1 MSLAKNIIIL
11 RISCI
16 SIDFLLRL
24 GPIIVDWL
32 NASVAVDRACTAAMG
47 DKFVRKRSR
56 QAVRWVIIGILLI
69 SALSILHDP
78 IHRRLIY
85 DEEEERRWCLVQYS
99 SSLDIYNSA
108 INIIHVFLPFV
119 INLLTSVIIVV
130 VAATRKHST
139 TVQQQQTYRQHLK
152 EQFRLNKHLIISSII
167 PIILS
172 TPRLIFSF
180 IPGWHIVIGP
190 LRKFTA
196 IIGPNGSGK
205 SNLMDAISFVLG
217 EPTKSLRVRKLSE
230 LIHGAPINKPVS
242 NRASVSL
249 IFISIKTDDE
259 GENNEDEKRFQRLI
273 IGNTSEYRVNGHQLS
288 AAEYTEELENLGI
301 IPKAKNFLIF
311 QGQVESI
318 AMKTPKE
325 FTAMFEEL
333 SRSGELREEYEQAKQ
348 EKNKA
353 EQDTHANFQ
362 KKKGV
367 EKQKKEVRL
376 EKEVAQK
383 YAALKTQYDDLQLQ
397 LKLFQLFH
405 NKQELIEKREIVEKK
420 KDEVSKLEKR
430 KETSDEEIKSKK
442 KELAIY
448 NKELAT
454 DEQKIKE
461 LETQI
466 NKNRPTYIKAKENSV
481 HHQKKLDL
489 AKKTLLAAEKT
500 HGAHDEEIE
509 KYESDLREVERLQK
523 EYEDKLQD
531 ESQNA
536 GRNLALEEDQIKEY
550 RHLKEE
556 AAKKMTQ
563 FSEEYD
569 SIDRQQQ
576 VDKTNLE
583 QEQRSQRDHMA
594 RIQQTELRI
603 DELNGKIDKL
613 AGYIVDLEQELK
625 DKQSDAQLLEREV
638 TDGRRRCTELEEE
651 LNQVNNEIG
660 EARSDRNE
668 TTRAQRRAELIE
680 NLKQFPGVY
689 GRLIDLCEPTHKRFQ
704 MAITKV
710 LGRNMDSIVVERET
724 TVQSCLRYMKEHR
737 YEPETFLPLDYIK
750 VTPVNEQ
757 LRELQ
762 DPKNVKL
769 ILDVIKYDKQ
779 YYKALLYACGNALVC
794 DNDDD
799 ARKLAYE
806 SGHQKFKV
814 VSLNGT
820 LFSKS
825 GVISGGS
832 SELKAR
838 SKRWDEKHLD
848 GLRMLVSLNGTL
860 FSKSGV
866 ISGGSSEL
874 KARSK
879 RWDEK
884 HLDGLRMRKDKLFD
898 EYKEQQKKKRRE
910 AELINAR
917 AQLQQL
923 ESRLRYSKT
932 DKDTAEKKQRILL
945 EKDLIDFQAK
955 LKDFDPKINA
965 LQASI
970 DEREKRISKLRI
982 QKNKIEDAV
991 FADFCKQIH
1000 VANIRVY
1007 EDRELQAAEKRAQE
1021 RLEFENQIT
1030 KIQTM
1035 LEFERSRNTAGHVEQ
1050 IQNEVAALEDALQK
1064 CQKNEKKYRKII
1076 EELQHEI
1083 SEIKDRLLD
1092 HKKKIEF
1099 QEREISDCTKRAAQL
1114 NKDYNEQRKR
1124 LQLIES
1130 DIDKLRMDRHNYYR
1144 TAKLNEISLPFR
1156 GNAGSMAA
1164 ISLAETSSSDDTS
1177 VVNSQSNSTQTLLMT
1192 QSTVTTDSSTMS
1204 NGDGTLTS
1212 QHETKQ
1218 IYDIEDRFDLNFK
1231 RLRDDLKKI
1240 NYEQIDKEEK
1250 LLIKQMS
1257 DIEIQLQKHLPQT
1270 SAIDARTREVKSTF
1284 ELTNAEFERARNT
1297 AKHAR
1302 QNFEKVKKERYD
1314 RFNSLYEHVSTCI
1327 DDIYKKLTNSQAAVA
1342 CLTAEDAEEPY
1353 RAGITYNCVAPGK
1366 RFQAMENLSGGEKTV
1381 AAICLLFALRTY
1393 KPAPFFLLDEVDAA
1407 LDNTNIGK
1415 VADFIR
1421 EQSASEFQC
1430 IVISLKEQFYSR
1442 ADALVGIYPE
1452 PGDCITSHCLTLD
1465 LNQFDE
1471 R

>member
-1 MSLAKNIIIL
+1 MSYFLKYVE
-11 RISCI
+11 
-16 SIDFLLRL
+16 IDNFKSYK
-24 GPIIVDWL
+24 G
-32 NASVAVDRACTAAMG
+32 
-47 DKFVRKRSR
+47 
-56 QAVRWVIIGILLI
+56 
-69 SALSILHDP
+69 
-78 IHRRLIY
+78 
-85 DEEEERRWCLVQYS
+85 
-99 SSLDIYNSA
+99 
-108 INIIHVFLPFV
+108 
-119 INLLTSVIIVV
+119 
-130 VAATRKHST
+130 
-139 TVQQQQTYRQHLK
+139 
-152 EQFRLNKHLIISSII
+152 
-167 PIILS
+167 
-172 TPRLIFSF
+172 
-180 IPGWHIVIGP
+180 HIVIGP

-249 IFISIKTDDE
+249 IFVSIKTDRHGGRTE
-259 GENNEDEKRFQRLI
+259 HEKRFQRLI
-273 IGNTSEYRVNGHQLS
+273 VGNASEYRVDSRQLS
-288 AAEYTEELENLGI
+288 ATEYTEELENMGI

-333 SRSGELREEYEQAKQ
+333 SRSGELRDEYEQAKQ

-383 YAALKTQYDDLQLQ
+383 YAALKTQYDELQLQ
-397 LKLFQLFH
+397 LKLFQLYH
-405 NKQELIEKREIVEKK
+405 NKQELVEKREISDKK
-420 KDEVSKLEKR
+420 KDEVAKLEKR
-430 KETSDEEIKSKK
+430 KEVSDEDIKAKK
-442 KELAIY
+442 KELASY
-448 NKELAT
+448 NKELT
-454 DEQKIKE
+454 NDEQKVKE
-461 LETQI
+461 LEAQI
-466 NKNRPTYIKAKENSV
+466 NKHRPTYIKAKENST

-489 AKKTLLAAEKT
+489 AKKTLLSAEKT
-500 HGAHDEEIE
+500 HAAHDEEID
-509 KYESDLREVERLQK
+509 KYETDLHEVERLKQ
-523 EYEDKLQD
+523 EYEEKLQD
-531 ESQNA
+531 ESQHS
-536 GRNLALEEDQIKEY
+536 GRNLALEENQMKEY
-550 RHLKEE
+550 RRLKEE

-563 FSEEYD
+563 FTEEYD

-576 VDKTNLE
+576 VDKTNLD
-583 QEQRSQRDHMA
+583 QEQRSQKDHMA
-594 RIQQTELRI
+594 RIKQTELRI
-603 DELNGKIDKL
+603 EELNGKIDKL
-613 AGYIVDLEQELK
+613 GGYIADLEREFNE
-625 DKQSDAQLLEREV
+625 KQSNVQLLEKEV
-638 TDGRRRCTELEEE
+638 TEGRKRCAELEEE
-651 LNQVNNEIG
+651 LDQVNKEIG

-668 TTRAQRRAELIE
+668 TSRAQRRAELIE

-762 DPKNVKL
+762 EPKNVKL
-769 ILDVIKYDKQ
+769 VLDVIKYDKQ

-799 ARKLAYE
+799 ARRLAYE
-806 SGHQKFKV
+806 SGSQKNKV

-838 SKRWDEKHLD
+838 AKRWDEKHLD
-848 GLRMLVSLNGTL
+848 ALR
-860 FSKSGV
+860 
-866 ISGGSSEL
+866 
-874 KARSK
+874 A
-879 RWDEK
+879 
-884 HLDGLRMRKDKLFD
+884 RKDKLFD

-923 ESRLRYSKT
+923 ESRLRYSRT
-932 DKDTAEKKQRILL
+932 DKETAEKKQRILID
-945 EKDLIDFQAK
+945 KDLVDFNDK
-955 LKDFDPKINA
+955 LDAYEPKINV
-965 LQASI
+965 LQATI
-970 DEREKRISKLRI
+970 DEREKRISKLRV
-982 QKNKIEDAV
+982 QKNKIEDAI
-991 FADFCKQIH
+991 FAEFCKQIH
-1000 VANIRVY
+1000 VSNIRVY

-1035 LEFERSRNTAGHVEQ
+1035 LEFERSRDTAGHVEK
-1050 IQNEVAALEDALQK
+1050 IKHEVSTLEDALQK
-1064 CQKNEKKYRKII
+1064 CQKNEKKYRKVI
-1076 EELQHEI
+1076 EDLQHEI
-1083 SEIKDRLLD
+1083 GEIKDRLLD
-1092 HKKKIEF
+1092 QKKKIEF

-1130 DIDKLRMDRHNYYR
+1130 DIEKLRMDRHNYFR
-1144 TAKLNEISLPFR
+1144 TAKITEIVLPFR

-1164 ISLAETSSSDDTS
+1164 ISLAETSSSDDT
-1177 VVNSQSNSTQTLLMT
+1177 NTHT
-1192 QSTVTTDSSTMS
+1192 QSTTDSSTIS
-1204 NGDGTLTS
+1204 NGDGNSTS
-1212 QHETKQ
+1212 QYETKQ
-1218 IYDIEDRFDLNFK
+1218 IYDMEDKFELNYK

-1240 NYEQIDKEEK
+1240 NYEQVDKEEK

-1257 DIEIQLQKHLPQT
+1257 DIEMQLQKHLPQT
-1270 SAIDARTREVKSTF
+1270 SAIDARSREVKTTF
-1284 ELTNAEFERARNT
+1284 ELTNAEFERARNA
-1297 AKHAR
+1297 AKRAR
-1302 QNFEKVKKERYD
+1302 QAFEKIKKERYD

-1327 DDIYKKLTNSQAAVA
+1327 DDIYKSLTNSQAAVA

-1353 RAGITYNCVAPGK
+1353 RGGITYNCVAPGK

-1381 AAICLLFALRTY
+1381 AAICLLFALRSF

-1471 R
+1471 RENIANTRS

>member
-1 MSLAKNIIIL
+1 MNYFLKYVE
-11 RISCI
+11 
-16 SIDFLLRL
+16 IDNFKSYK
-24 GPIIVDWL
+24 G
-32 NASVAVDRACTAAMG
+32 
-47 DKFVRKRSR
+47 
-56 QAVRWVIIGILLI
+56 
-69 SALSILHDP
+69 
-78 IHRRLIY
+78 
-85 DEEEERRWCLVQYS
+85 
-99 SSLDIYNSA
+99 
-108 INIIHVFLPFV
+108 
-119 INLLTSVIIVV
+119 
-130 VAATRKHST
+130 
-139 TVQQQQTYRQHLK
+139 
-152 EQFRLNKHLIISSII
+152 
-167 PIILS
+167 
-172 TPRLIFSF
+172 
-180 IPGWHIVIGP
+180 HIVIGP

-242 NRASVSL
+242 NRASVGL
-249 IFISIKTDDE
+249 VFVSITS
-259 GENNEDEKRFQRLI
+259 NESGDRSEHEKRFQRFI
-273 IGNTSEYRVNGHQLS
+273 IGNASEYRVDGRQLS
-288 AAEYTEELENLGI
+288 AAEYNEELENMGI

-353 EQDTHANFQ
+353 EHDTHANFQ

-383 YAALKTQYDDLQLQ
+383 YAALKSQYDELQLQ
-397 LKLFQLFH
+397 LKLFQLYH
-405 NKQELIEKREIVEKK
+405 NKQELIEKRDIAEKK
-420 KDEVSKLEKR
+420 RDEVMKLEKR
-430 KETSDEEIKSKK
+430 KEISDDEIKNKK
-442 KELAIY
+442 KELAIC

-461 LETQI
+461 LEAQI
-466 NKNRPTYIKAKENSV
+466 NKNRPTYIKAKENSA

-500 HGAHDEEIE
+500 HAAHGEEVE
-509 KYESDLREVERLQK
+509 KYEADLREVERYQK

-531 ESQNA
+531 ESQSI
-536 GRNLALEEDQIKEY
+536 GRNLALEENQMKEY
-550 RHLKEE
+550 RRLKEE
-556 AAKKMTQ
+556 ASQLMTQ

-569 SIDRQQQ
+569 SVDRQQQ
-576 VDKTNLE
+576 VDRTNLE

-594 RIQQTELRI
+594 RIKQTESRI

-613 AGYIVDLEQELK
+613 AGYMADLERELG
-625 DKQSDAQLLEREV
+625 DKQASAQLLEREV

-651 LNQVNNEIG
+651 LDQVNKEMG

-668 TTRAQRRAELIE
+668 TSRAQRRAELIE

-710 LGRNMDSIVVERET
+710 LGRNMDSIIVERET

-750 VTPVNEQ
+750 VSPINEQ

-769 ILDVIKYDKQ
+769 VLDVIKYDRQ

-799 ARKLAYE
+799 ARRLAYE
-806 SGHQKFKV
+806 SGGQKYKV

-838 SKRWDEKHLD
+838 
-848 GLRMLVSLNGTL
+848 
-860 FSKSGV
+860 
-866 ISGGSSEL
+866 
-874 KARSK
+874 AK

-923 ESRLRYSKT
+923 ESRLRYSRT
-932 DKDTAEKKQRILL
+932 DKETAEKKLRILI
-945 EKDLIDFQAK
+945 EKDLLDFQGK
-955 LKDFDPKINA
+955 LAQYDPRINA

-970 DEREKRISKLRI
+970 GEREKVISKLRME
-982 QKNKIEDAV
+982 KNKIEDVV
-991 FADFCKQIH
+991 FVEFCKQIH

-1021 RLEFENQIT
+1021 RLEFENQKT

-1035 LEFERSRNTAGHVEQ
+1035 LEFERSRDTDGHVEQ
-1050 IQNEVAALEDALQK
+1050 ITQEVTSLEDALQR

-1076 EELQHEI
+1076 EDLQHEI
-1083 SEIKDRLLD
+1083 ADIKDRLID

-1099 QEREISDCTKRAAQL
+1099 QDRDIADCTKRAAQL

-1124 LQLIES
+1124 LQLIDS
-1130 DIDKLRMDRHNYYR
+1130 DIEKLRSDRHNYYR

-1177 VVNSQSNSTQTLLMT
+1177 VVSSQTQNNSSTTMLMT
-1192 QSTVTTDSSTMS
+1192 QSSAATDFSTLS
-1204 NGDGTLTS
+1204 NGDGMMAS
-1212 QHETKQ
+1212 QQDTKH
-1218 IYDIEDRFDLNFK
+1218 IYDLEDRFDLNFK
-1231 RLRDDLKKI
+1231 RLRDELKKI
-1240 NYEQIDKEEK
+1240 NYEQVDKEEK

-1270 SAIDARTREVKSTF
+1270 STIDARTRDVRTTF
-1284 ELTNAEFERARNT
+1284 ELTNAEFELARNAAKRARQT
-1297 AKHAR
+1297 
-1302 QNFEKVKKERYD
+1302 FEKVKKERYD
-1314 RFNSLYEHVSTCI
+1314 RFNALYEHVSSCI
-1327 DDIYKKLTNSQAAVA
+1327 DEIYKSLTNSQAAVA

-1353 RAGITYNCVAPGK
+1353 RGGITYNCVAPGK

-1381 AAICLLFALRTY
+1381 AAICLLFALRSF

-1452 PGDCITSHCLTLD
+1452 PGDCITSHCLALD

-1471 R
+1471 RENIANTRD

>member
-1 MSLAKNIIIL
+1 MSYFLKYVE
-11 RISCI
+11 
-16 SIDFLLRL
+16 IDNFKSYK
-24 GPIIVDWL
+24 G
-32 NASVAVDRACTAAMG
+32 
-47 DKFVRKRSR
+47 
-56 QAVRWVIIGILLI
+56 
-69 SALSILHDP
+69 
-78 IHRRLIY
+78 
-85 DEEEERRWCLVQYS
+85 
-99 SSLDIYNSA
+99 
-108 INIIHVFLPFV
+108 
-119 INLLTSVIIVV
+119 
-130 VAATRKHST
+130 
-139 TVQQQQTYRQHLK
+139 
-152 EQFRLNKHLIISSII
+152 
-167 PIILS
+167 
-172 TPRLIFSF
+172 
-180 IPGWHIVIGP
+180 HIAIGP
-190 LRKFTA
+190 LQKFTA

-249 IFISIKTDDE
+249 AFICIKTD
-259 GENNEDEKRFQRLI
+259 ENGNRSEEEKRFQRLI
-273 IGNTSEYRVNGHQLS
+273 IGNTSEYRVDGHQLS
-288 AAEYTEELENLGI
+288 ATEYTEELENLGI
-301 IPKAKNFLIF
+301 YPKAKNFLIF

-325 FTAMFEEL
+325 FTAMFEEI
-333 SRSGELREEYEQAKQ
+333 SRSGELREEYEQAKL

-383 YAALKTQYDDLQLQ
+383 YAALKTQYDELQLQ
-397 LKLFQLFH
+397 LKLFQLYH
-405 NKQELIEKREIVEKK
+405 NKQELTEKHDIVETKR
-420 KDEVSKLEKR
+420 DEVIKLEKR
-430 KETSDEEIKSKK
+430 KEISDEEIKAKK

-448 NKELAT
+448 NKELAA

-461 LETQI
+461 LEAQI
-466 NKNRPTYIKAKENSV
+466 NKHRPTYIKAKENSA

-500 HGAHDEEIE
+500 HAAHDEEIE
-509 KYESDLREVERLQK
+509 KYESDLREVERLRK

-536 GRNLALEEDQIKEY
+536 GRNLALEENQMKEY
-550 RHLKEE
+550 RRLKEE
-556 AAKKMTQ
+556 AAKEMIQ

-569 SIDRQQQ
+569 SIDREQQ
-576 VDKTNLE
+576 VEKTNLE
-583 QEQRSQRDHMA
+583 QEQRSRKDHLA
-594 RIQQTELRI
+594 RIKQTELRI
-603 DELNGKIDKL
+603 EELTSKIDKL
-613 AGYIVDLEQELK
+613 AGYIADLEQELK
-625 DKQSDAQLLEREV
+625 DKQANALLLEREV
-638 TDGRRRCTELEEE
+638 TEGRRRCTELEGE
-651 LNQVNNEIG
+651 LDQVNKEIG
-660 EARSDRNE
+660 EAKSDRNE
-668 TTRAQRRAELIE
+668 TSRAQRRAELIE

-710 LGRNMDSIVVERET
+710 LGRNMDAIIVERET

-750 VTPVNEQ
+750 VTPVNGQ

-762 DPKNVKL
+762 EPKNVKL
-769 ILDVIKYDKQ
+769 VLDVIKYDKQ
-779 YYKALLYACGNALVC
+779 YYKAVLYACGNALVC

-799 ARKLAYE
+799 ARRLAYE
-806 SGHQKFKV
+806 HGSQKNKV
-814 VSLNGT
+814 VSINGT

-832 SELKAR
+832 SELKSRA
-838 SKRWDEKHLD
+838 KRWDEKHLD
-848 GLRMLVSLNGTL
+848 ALRS
-860 FSKSGV
+860 
-866 ISGGSSEL
+866 
-874 KARSK
+874 
-879 RWDEK
+879 
-884 HLDGLRMRKDKLFD
+884 RKDKLFD

-910 AELINAR
+910 AELINSR
-917 AQLQQL
+917 AQFQQL

-932 DKDTAEKKQRILL
+932 DKDAAEKKQRILI
-945 EKDLIDFQAK
+945 EKDLVDLQVK
-955 LKDFDPKINA
+955 LQEFEPRINV

-982 QKNKIEDAV
+982 EKNKIEDVV
-991 FADFCKQIH
+991 FTEFCKQIH
-1000 VANIRVY
+1000 VSNIRVY

-1021 RLEFENQIT
+1021 RLEFENQII

-1035 LEFERSRNTAGHVEQ
+1035 LEFERSRDTAGHVEE
-1050 IQNEVAALEDALQK
+1050 IQNEVTTLEDALQK

-1076 EELQHEI
+1076 EDLQQEI
-1083 SEIKDRLLD
+1083 GDIKDRLLD
-1092 HKKKIEF
+1092 HKQKIEF
-1099 QEREISDCTKRAAQL
+1099 QERELNDYSKRATQL
-1114 NKDYNEQRKR
+1114 NKDFNEQRKR

-1130 DIDKLRMDRHNYYR
+1130 DIDKLRLDRHNFYR

-1156 GNAGSMAA
+1156 GNAGSMAK

-1177 VVNSQSNSTQTLLMT
+1177 VVSTQTQSNSSTTMLMT
-1192 QSTVTTDSSTMS
+1192 QSTTTTDSSTLS

-1212 QHETKQ
+1212 QVETKQ
-1218 IYDIEDRFDLNFK
+1218 IYEKEDKFDLNFK

-1240 NYEQIDKEEK
+1240 NYDQIDKEEK
-1250 LLIKQMS
+1250 LLIKQMA

-1270 SAIDARTREVKSTF
+1270 SVIDARSREVKSTF
-1284 ELTNAEFERARNT
+1284 ELTNAEFERARNA
-1297 AKHAR
+1297 AKLAR
-1302 QNFEKVKKERYD
+1302 QTFETVKKERCD
-1314 RFNSLYEHVSTCI
+1314 RFNALYEHVSACI
-1327 DDIYKKLTNSQAAVA
+1327 DDIYKSLTNSQAAVA

-1353 RAGITYNCVAPGK
+1353 RGGITYNCVAPGK

-1381 AAICLLFALRTY
+1381 AAICLLFALRSF

-1465 LNQFDE
+1465 LNQFDDRE
-1471 R
+1471 NIEQIYD

>member
-1 MSLAKNIIIL
+1 MSYFLKYVE
-11 RISCI
+11 
-16 SIDFLLRL
+16 IDNFKSYK
-24 GPIIVDWL
+24 G
-32 NASVAVDRACTAAMG
+32 
-47 DKFVRKRSR
+47 
-56 QAVRWVIIGILLI
+56 
-69 SALSILHDP
+69 
-78 IHRRLIY
+78 
-85 DEEEERRWCLVQYS
+85 
-99 SSLDIYNSA
+99 
-108 INIIHVFLPFV
+108 
-119 INLLTSVIIVV
+119 
-130 VAATRKHST
+130 
-139 TVQQQQTYRQHLK
+139 
-152 EQFRLNKHLIISSII
+152 
-167 PIILS
+167 
-172 TPRLIFSF
+172 
-180 IPGWHIVIGP
+180 HIVIGP

-249 IFISIKTDDE
+249 IFVSIKTDRH
-259 GENNEDEKRFQRLI
+259 GERTEHEKRFQRLI
-273 IGNTSEYRVNGHQLS
+273 VGNASEYRVDGHQLS
-288 AAEYTEELENLGI
+288 ATEYTEELENMGI

-325 FTAMFEEL
+325 FTTMFEEL

-383 YAALKTQYDDLQLQ
+383 YAALKTQYDELQLQ
-397 LKLFQLFH
+397 LKLFQLYH
-405 NKQELIEKREIVEKK
+405 NKQELVEKRDIAEKK
-420 KDEVSKLEKR
+420 KEEVAKLEKR
-430 KETSDEEIKSKK
+430 KEISDDDIKTKK
-442 KELAIY
+442 KELAHY
-448 NKELAT
+448 NKELAN
-454 DEQKIKE
+454 DEQKVKE
-461 LETQI
+461 LEAQI
-466 NKNRPTYIKAKENSV
+466 NKNRPTYIKAKENST

-489 AKKTLLAAEKT
+489 AKKTLTAAEKS
-500 HGAHDEEIE
+500 HAAHDEEVA
-509 KYESDLREVERLQK
+509 KYEKDLREIERLKK
-523 EYEDKLQD
+523 EYEDKMHD
-531 ESQNA
+531 ESQHS
-536 GRNLALEEDQIKEY
+536 GRNLALEENQMKEY
-550 RHLKEE
+550 RRLKEE

-576 VDKTNLE
+576 VDTTNLE
-583 QEQRSQRDHMA
+583 QEQRSQTDHKA
-594 RIQQTELRI
+594 RIKQTELRI
-603 DELNGKIDKL
+603 EELNGKIDKL
-613 AGYIVDLEQELK
+613 GGYIADLEREFNE
-625 DKQSDAQLLEREV
+625 KQTNVQLLEKEV
-638 TDGRRRCTELEEE
+638 TEGRKRCAELEEE
-651 LNQVNNEIG
+651 LDQVNKEIG
-660 EARSDRNE
+660 DARSDRNE
-668 TTRAQRRAELIE
+668 TSRAQRRAELIE

-762 DPKNVKL
+762 EPKNVKL
-769 ILDVIKYDKQ
+769 VLDVIKYDKQ
-779 YYKALLYACGNALVC
+779 YYKAILYACGNALVC

-799 ARKLAYE
+799 ARRLAYE
-806 SGHQKFKV
+806 SGNQKNKV

-838 SKRWDEKHLD
+838 AKRWDEKHLD
-848 GLRMLVSLNGTL
+848 ALRL
-860 FSKSGV
+860 
-866 ISGGSSEL
+866 
-874 KARSK
+874 
-879 RWDEK
+879 
-884 HLDGLRMRKDKLFD
+884 RKDKLFD

-923 ESRLRYSKT
+923 ESRLRYSRT
-932 DKDTAEKKQRILL
+932 DRETAEKKQRILL
-945 EKDLIDFQAK
+945 EKDLVDFNDK
-955 LKDFDPKINA
+955 LEAYEPKIKA
-965 LQASI
+965 LQAAI
-970 DEREKRISKLRI
+970 NEREKRISKLRI

-1000 VANIRVY
+1000 VSNIRVY

-1035 LEFERSRNTAGHVEQ
+1035 LEFERSRDTAAHMKQVRQ
-1050 IQNEVAALEDALQK
+1050 EVVTLEDALQK
-1064 CQKNEKKYRKII
+1064 CQKNEKKYRKVI
-1076 EELQHEI
+1076 EDLQHEI
-1083 SEIKDRLLD
+1083 SEIKDRLVD
-1092 HKKKIEF
+1092 QKKKIEF

-1114 NKDYNEQRKR
+1114 NKDFNEQRKR
-1124 LQLIES
+1124 SQLIES
-1130 DIDKLRMDRHNYYR
+1130 DIEKLRHDRHNFFR
-1144 TAKLNEISLPFR
+1144 TAKLTEIVLPFR

-1164 ISLAETSSSDDTS
+1164 ISLAETSSSDEPTT
-1177 VVNSQSNSTQTLLMT
+1177 VQT
-1192 QSTVTTDSSTMS
+1192 QSSTMTTDSSNIL
-1204 NGDGTLTS
+1204 NGDGNSTS
-1212 QHETKQ
+1212 QYESKQ
-1218 IYDIEDRFDLNFK
+1218 IFDMEDKFELNYK

-1240 NYEQIDKEEK
+1240 NYEQVDKEEK

-1257 DIEIQLQKHLPQT
+1257 DIETQLQKHLPQT
-1270 SAIDARTREVKSTF
+1270 SAIDARSREVKTTF
-1284 ELTNAEFERARNT
+1284 ELTNAEFERARNA
-1297 AKHAR
+1297 AKRAR
-1302 QNFEKVKKERYD
+1302 QAFEKIKKERYD
-1314 RFNSLYEHVSTCI
+1314 RFNALYEHVSTCI
-1327 DDIYKKLTNSQAAVA
+1327 DDIYKSLTNSQAAVA

-1353 RAGITYNCVAPGK
+1353 RGGITYNCVAPGK

-1381 AAICLLFALRTY
+1381 AAICLLFALRSF

-1471 R
+1471 RENVANTRG

>member
-1 MSLAKNIIIL
+1 MSYFLKYVE
-11 RISCI
+11 
-16 SIDFLLRL
+16 IDNFKSYK
-24 GPIIVDWL
+24 G
-32 NASVAVDRACTAAMG
+32 
-47 DKFVRKRSR
+47 
-56 QAVRWVIIGILLI
+56 
-69 SALSILHDP
+69 
-78 IHRRLIY
+78 
-85 DEEEERRWCLVQYS
+85 
-99 SSLDIYNSA
+99 
-108 INIIHVFLPFV
+108 
-119 INLLTSVIIVV
+119 
-130 VAATRKHST
+130 
-139 TVQQQQTYRQHLK
+139 
-152 EQFRLNKHLIISSII
+152 
-167 PIILS
+167 
-172 TPRLIFSF
+172 
-180 IPGWHIVIGP
+180 HIVIGP

-249 IFISIKTDDE
+249 IFVSIKTDRHGGRTE
-259 GENNEDEKRFQRLI
+259 HEKRFQRLI
-273 IGNTSEYRVNGHQLS
+273 VGNASEYRVDSRQLS
-288 AAEYTEELENLGI
+288 ATEYTEELENMGI

-333 SRSGELREEYEQAKQ
+333 SRSGELRDEYEQAKQ

-383 YAALKTQYDDLQLQ
+383 YAALKTQYDELQLQ
-397 LKLFQLFH
+397 LKLFQLYH
-405 NKQELIEKREIVEKK
+405 NKQELVEKREISDKK
-420 KDEVSKLEKR
+420 KDEVAKLEKR
-430 KETSDEEIKSKK
+430 KEVSDEDIKAKK
-442 KELAIY
+442 KELASY
-448 NKELAT
+448 NKELT
-454 DEQKIKE
+454 NDEQKVKE
-461 LETQI
+461 LEAQI
-466 NKNRPTYIKAKENSV
+466 NKHRPTYIKAKENST

-489 AKKTLLAAEKT
+489 AKKTLLSAEKT
-500 HGAHDEEIE
+500 HAAHDEEID
-509 KYESDLREVERLQK
+509 KYESDLHEVERLKQ
-523 EYEDKLQD
+523 EYEEKLQD
-531 ESQNA
+531 ESQHS
-536 GRNLALEEDQIKEY
+536 GRNLALEENQMKEY
-550 RHLKEE
+550 RRLKEE

-563 FSEEYD
+563 FTEEYD

-576 VDKTNLE
+576 VDKTNLD
-583 QEQRSQRDHMA
+583 QEQRSQKDHMA
-594 RIQQTELRI
+594 RIKQTELRI
-603 DELNGKIDKL
+603 EELNGKIDKL
-613 AGYIVDLEQELK
+613 GGYIADLEREFNE
-625 DKQSDAQLLEREV
+625 KQSNVQLLEKEV
-638 TDGRRRCTELEEE
+638 TEGRKRCAELEEE
-651 LNQVNNEIG
+651 LDQVNKEIG

-668 TTRAQRRAELIE
+668 TSRAQRRAELIE

-762 DPKNVKL
+762 EPKNVKL
-769 ILDVIKYDKQ
+769 VLDVIKYDKQ

-799 ARKLAYE
+799 ARRLAYE
-806 SGHQKFKV
+806 SGSQKNKV

-838 SKRWDEKHLD
+838 AKRWDEKHLD
-848 GLRMLVSLNGTL
+848 ALR
-860 FSKSGV
+860 
-866 ISGGSSEL
+866 
-874 KARSK
+874 A
-879 RWDEK
+879 
-884 HLDGLRMRKDKLFD
+884 RKDKLFD

-923 ESRLRYSKT
+923 ESRLRYSRT
-932 DKDTAEKKQRILL
+932 DKETAEKKQRILID
-945 EKDLIDFQAK
+945 KDLVDFNDK
-955 LKDFDPKINA
+955 LDAYEPKINV
-965 LQASI
+965 LQATI
-970 DEREKRISKLRI
+970 DEREKRISKLRV
-982 QKNKIEDAV
+982 QKNKIEDAI
-991 FADFCKQIH
+991 FAEFCKQIH
-1000 VANIRVY
+1000 VSNIRVY

-1035 LEFERSRNTAGHVEQ
+1035 LEFERSRDTAGHVEK
-1050 IQNEVAALEDALQK
+1050 IKHEVSTLEDALQK
-1064 CQKNEKKYRKII
+1064 CQKNEKKYRKVI
-1076 EELQHEI
+1076 EDLQHEI
-1083 SEIKDRLLD
+1083 GEIKDRLLD
-1092 HKKKIEF
+1092 QKKKIEF

-1130 DIDKLRMDRHNYYR
+1130 DIEKLRMDRHNYFR
-1144 TAKLNEISLPFR
+1144 TAKITEIVLPFR

-1164 ISLAETSSSDDTS
+1164 ISLAETSSSDDT
-1177 VVNSQSNSTQTLLMT
+1177 NTHT
-1192 QSTVTTDSSTMS
+1192 QSTTDSSTIS
-1204 NGDGTLTS
+1204 NGDGNSTS
-1212 QHETKQ
+1212 QYETKQ
-1218 IYDIEDRFDLNFK
+1218 IYDMEDKFELNYK

-1240 NYEQIDKEEK
+1240 NYEQVDKEEK

-1257 DIEIQLQKHLPQT
+1257 DIEMQLQKHLPQT
-1270 SAIDARTREVKSTF
+1270 SAIDARSREVKTTF
-1284 ELTNAEFERARNT
+1284 ELTNAEFERARNA
-1297 AKHAR
+1297 AKRAR
-1302 QNFEKVKKERYD
+1302 QAFEKIKKERYD

-1327 DDIYKKLTNSQAAVA
+1327 DDIYKSLTNSQAAVA

-1353 RAGITYNCVAPGK
+1353 RGGITYNCVAPGK

-1381 AAICLLFALRTY
+1381 AAICLLFALRSF

-1471 R
+1471 RENIANTRS

>member
-1 MSLAKNIIIL
+1 MSYFLKYVE
-11 RISCI
+11 
-16 SIDFLLRL
+16 IDNFKSYK
-24 GPIIVDWL
+24 G
-32 NASVAVDRACTAAMG
+32 
-47 DKFVRKRSR
+47 
-56 QAVRWVIIGILLI
+56 
-69 SALSILHDP
+69 
-78 IHRRLIY
+78 
-85 DEEEERRWCLVQYS
+85 
-99 SSLDIYNSA
+99 
-108 INIIHVFLPFV
+108 
-119 INLLTSVIIVV
+119 
-130 VAATRKHST
+130 
-139 TVQQQQTYRQHLK
+139 
-152 EQFRLNKHLIISSII
+152 
-167 PIILS
+167 
-172 TPRLIFSF
+172 
-180 IPGWHIVIGP
+180 HIVIGP

-249 IFISIKTDDE
+249 IFISNQTDYHDE
-259 GENNEDEKRFQRLI
+259 YEKRFQRLI
-273 IGNTSEYRVNGHQLS
+273 IGNTSEYRVNSQQLS
-288 AAEYTEELENLGI
+288 ATEYTEELENLGI

-325 FTAMFEEL
+325 FTIMFEEL
-333 SRSGELREEYEQAKQ
+333 SRSGELRDEYEQTKQ

-383 YAALKTQYDDLQLQ
+383 YAALKTQYDEQQLQ
-397 LKLFQLFH
+397 LKLFQLYH
-405 NKQELIEKREIVEKK
+405 NKQELIEKYDIAAKK
-420 KDEVSKLEKR
+420 KDEVMKLEKR
-430 KETSDEEIKSKK
+430 KEISDEEIKNKK

-461 LETQI
+461 LEAQI

-500 HGAHDEEIE
+500 HAAHDEEIE
-509 KYESDLREVERLQK
+509 KYETDLREVERLQK

-531 ESQNA
+531 ESQSS
-536 GRNLALEEDQIKEY
+536 GRNLALEENQMKEY
-550 RHLKEE
+550 RRLKEE
-556 AAKKMTQ
+556 ASKKMTQ

-583 QEQRSQRDHMA
+583 QEQRSQKDHIA
-594 RIQQTELRI
+594 RIKQTELRI
-603 DELNGKIDKL
+603 EELNGKIDKL
-613 AGYIVDLEQELK
+613 AGYMTDLERELS
-625 DKQSDAQLLEREV
+625 DKQASAQLLEREV

-651 LNQVNNEIG
+651 LDQVNKDIG

-668 TTRAQRRAELIE
+668 TSRAQRRAELIE

-762 DPKNVKL
+762 EPKNVKL
-769 ILDVIKYDKQ
+769 VLDVIKYDKQ

-794 DNDDD
+794 DNDED

-806 SGHQKFKV
+806 SGHQKNKV
-814 VSLNGT
+814 VSLTGT

-825 GVISGGS
+825 GIISGGS

-838 SKRWDEKHLD
+838 AKRWDEKHLD
-848 GLRMLVSLNGTL
+848 T
-860 FSKSGV
+860 
-866 ISGGSSEL
+866 
-874 KARSK
+874 
-879 RWDEK
+879 
-884 HLDGLRMRKDKLFD
+884 LRMRKDKLFD

-923 ESRLRYSKT
+923 ESRLRYSRT
-932 DKDTAEKKQRILL
+932 DKETAEKRQRILI
-945 EKDLIDFQAK
+945 EKDLVDFNDK
-955 LKDFDPKINA
+955 LATYDPKIHA
-965 LQASI
+965 LQTSI
-970 DEREKRISKLRI
+970 DDREKRISKLRT
-982 QKNKIEDAV
+982 QKNKIEDPI
-991 FADFCKQIH
+991 FADFCKHIR

-1030 KIQTM
+1030 KIQTI
-1035 LEFERSRNTAGHVEQ
+1035 LEFERSRDTAGHVEQ
-1050 IQNEVAALEDALQK
+1050 IKKEVLNLEEALQK
-1064 CQKNEKKYRKII
+1064 CQKNEKKYRKVI
-1076 EELQHEI
+1076 EDLQHEI
-1083 SEIKDRLLD
+1083 AEIKERLLD
-1092 HKKKIEF
+1092 QKKKIEF
-1099 QEREISDCTKRAAQL
+1099 QERDISECTKRAAQL

-1130 DIDKLRMDRHNYYR
+1130 DIEKLRMDRHNYFR

-1164 ISLAETSSSDDTS
+1164 ISLAETSSSDDANIQTQG
-1177 VVNSQSNSTQTLLMT
+1177 NSLTTT
-1192 QSTVTTDSSTMS
+1192 TTDSSTFS
-1204 NGDGTLTS
+1204 NGDGNYSS
-1212 QHETKQ
+1212 QYETKQ
-1218 IYDIEDRFDLNFK
+1218 IYDMEDKFELNYK

-1240 NYEQIDKEEK
+1240 NYEQVDKEEK

-1270 SAIDARTREVKSTF
+1270 SAIDARSREVKTTF
-1284 ELTNAEFERARNT
+1284 ELTNAEFQRARNA
-1297 AKHAR
+1297 AKRAR
-1302 QNFEKVKKERYD
+1302 QAFEKIKKERYD
-1314 RFNSLYEHVSTCI
+1314 RFNALYEHVSTCI
-1327 DDIYKKLTNSQAAVA
+1327 DDIYKSLTNSQAAVA

-1381 AAICLLFALRTY
+1381 AAICLLFALRSF

-1471 R
+1471 RENIANTRG

>member
-1 MSLAKNIIIL
+1 MSYFLKYVE
-11 RISCI
+11 
-16 SIDFLLRL
+16 IDNFKSYK
-24 GPIIVDWL
+24 G
-32 NASVAVDRACTAAMG
+32 
-47 DKFVRKRSR
+47 
-56 QAVRWVIIGILLI
+56 
-69 SALSILHDP
+69 
-78 IHRRLIY
+78 
-85 DEEEERRWCLVQYS
+85 
-99 SSLDIYNSA
+99 
-108 INIIHVFLPFV
+108 
-119 INLLTSVIIVV
+119 
-130 VAATRKHST
+130 
-139 TVQQQQTYRQHLK
+139 
-152 EQFRLNKHLIISSII
+152 
-167 PIILS
+167 
-172 TPRLIFSF
+172 
-180 IPGWHIVIGP
+180 HIVIGP

-249 IFISIKTDDE
+249 IFVSIKTDRHGGRTE
-259 GENNEDEKRFQRLI
+259 HEKRFQRLI
-273 IGNTSEYRVNGHQLS
+273 VGNASEYRVDSRQLS
-288 AAEYTEELENLGI
+288 ATEYTEELENMGI

-333 SRSGELREEYEQAKQ
+333 SRSGELRDEYEQAKQ

-383 YAALKTQYDDLQLQ
+383 YAALKTQYDELQLQ
-397 LKLFQLFH
+397 LKLFQLYH
-405 NKQELIEKREIVEKK
+405 NKQELVEKREISDKK
-420 KDEVSKLEKR
+420 KDEVAKLEKR
-430 KETSDEEIKSKK
+430 KEVSDEDIKAKK
-442 KELAIY
+442 KELASY
-448 NKELAT
+448 NKELT
-454 DEQKIKE
+454 NDEQKVKE
-461 LETQI
+461 LEAQI
-466 NKNRPTYIKAKENSV
+466 NKHRPTYIKAKENST

-489 AKKTLLAAEKT
+489 AKKTLLSAEKT
-500 HGAHDEEIE
+500 HAAHDEEID
-509 KYESDLREVERLQK
+509 KYESDLHEVERLKQ
-523 EYEDKLQD
+523 EYEEKLQD
-531 ESQNA
+531 ESQHS
-536 GRNLALEEDQIKEY
+536 GRNLALEENQMKEY
-550 RHLKEE
+550 RRLKEE

-563 FSEEYD
+563 FTEEYD

-576 VDKTNLE
+576 VDKTNLD
-583 QEQRSQRDHMA
+583 QEQRSQKDHMA
-594 RIQQTELRI
+594 RIKQTELRI
-603 DELNGKIDKL
+603 EELNGKIDKL
-613 AGYIVDLEQELK
+613 GGYIADLEREFNE
-625 DKQSDAQLLEREV
+625 KQTNVQLLEKEV
-638 TDGRRRCTELEEE
+638 TEGRKRCAELEEE
-651 LNQVNNEIG
+651 LDQVNKEIG

-668 TTRAQRRAELIE
+668 TSRAQRRAELIE

-762 DPKNVKL
+762 EPKNVKL
-769 ILDVIKYDKQ
+769 VLDVIKYDKQ

-799 ARKLAYE
+799 ARRLAYE
-806 SGHQKFKV
+806 SGSQKNKV

-838 SKRWDEKHLD
+838 AKRWDEKHLD
-848 GLRMLVSLNGTL
+848 ALR
-860 FSKSGV
+860 
-866 ISGGSSEL
+866 
-874 KARSK
+874 A
-879 RWDEK
+879 
-884 HLDGLRMRKDKLFD
+884 RKDKLFD

-923 ESRLRYSKT
+923 ESRLRYSRT
-932 DKDTAEKKQRILL
+932 DKETAEKKQRILID
-945 EKDLIDFQAK
+945 KDLVDFNDK
-955 LKDFDPKINA
+955 LDAYEPKINV
-965 LQASI
+965 LQATI
-970 DEREKRISKLRI
+970 DEREKRISKLRV
-982 QKNKIEDAV
+982 QKNKIEDAI
-991 FADFCKQIH
+991 FAEFCKQIH
-1000 VANIRVY
+1000 VSNIRVY

-1035 LEFERSRNTAGHVEQ
+1035 LEFERSRDTAGHVEK
-1050 IQNEVAALEDALQK
+1050 IKHEVSTLEDALQK
-1064 CQKNEKKYRKII
+1064 CQKNEKKYRKVI
-1076 EELQHEI
+1076 EDLQHEI
-1083 SEIKDRLLD
+1083 GEIKDRLLD
-1092 HKKKIEF
+1092 QKKKIEF

-1130 DIDKLRMDRHNYYR
+1130 DIEKLRMDRHNYFR
-1144 TAKLNEISLPFR
+1144 TAKITEIVLPFR

-1164 ISLAETSSSDDTS
+1164 ISLAETSSSDDT
-1177 VVNSQSNSTQTLLMT
+1177 NTHT
-1192 QSTVTTDSSTMS
+1192 QSTTDSSTIS
-1204 NGDGTLTS
+1204 NGDGNSTS
-1212 QHETKQ
+1212 QYETKQ
-1218 IYDIEDRFDLNFK
+1218 IYDMEDKFELNYK

-1240 NYEQIDKEEK
+1240 NYEQVDKEEK

-1257 DIEIQLQKHLPQT
+1257 DIEMQLQKHLPQT
-1270 SAIDARTREVKSTF
+1270 SAIDARSREVKTTF
-1284 ELTNAEFERARNT
+1284 ELTNAEFERARNA
-1297 AKHAR
+1297 AKRAR
-1302 QNFEKVKKERYD
+1302 QAFEKIKKERYD

-1327 DDIYKKLTNSQAAVA
+1327 DDIYKSLTNSQAAVA

-1353 RAGITYNCVAPGK
+1353 RGGITYNCVAPGK

-1381 AAICLLFALRTY
+1381 AAICLLFALRSF

-1471 R
+1471 RENIANTRS

>member
-1 MSLAKNIIIL
+1 MSYFLKYVE
-11 RISCI
+11 
-16 SIDFLLRL
+16 IDNFKSYK
-24 GPIIVDWL
+24 G
-32 NASVAVDRACTAAMG
+32 
-47 DKFVRKRSR
+47 
-56 QAVRWVIIGILLI
+56 
-69 SALSILHDP
+69 
-78 IHRRLIY
+78 
-85 DEEEERRWCLVQYS
+85 
-99 SSLDIYNSA
+99 
-108 INIIHVFLPFV
+108 
-119 INLLTSVIIVV
+119 
-130 VAATRKHST
+130 
-139 TVQQQQTYRQHLK
+139 
-152 EQFRLNKHLIISSII
+152 
-167 PIILS
+167 
-172 TPRLIFSF
+172 
-180 IPGWHIVIGP
+180 HIVIGP

-242 NRASVSL
+242 TRASVSL
-249 IFISIKTDDE
+249 IFVSIKTDRH
-259 GENNEDEKRFQRLI
+259 GERTEHEKRFQRLI
-273 IGNTSEYRVNGHQLS
+273 VGNASEYRVDGRQLS
-288 AAEYTEELENLGI
+288 ATEYTEELENMGI

-333 SRSGELREEYEQAKQ
+333 SRSEL
-348 EKNKA
+348 
-353 EQDTHANFQ
+353 T
-362 KKKGV
+362 
-367 EKQKKEVRL
+367 
-376 EKEVAQK
+376 
-383 YAALKTQYDDLQLQ
+383 
-397 LKLFQLFH
+397 
-405 NKQELIEKREIVEKK
+405 EKREIADKK
-420 KDEVSKLEKR
+420 KDEVIKLEKR
-430 KETSDEEIKSKK
+430 KEISDEEIKLKK

-448 NKELAT
+448 NKELAN
-454 DEQKIKE
+454 DEQKVKE
-461 LETQI
+461 LEAQI
-466 NKNRPTYIKAKENSV
+466 NKHRPTYIKAKENST
-481 HHQKKLDL
+481 HHQKKIDL
-489 AKKTLLAAEKT
+489 AKKTLVAAEKT
-500 HGAHDEEIE
+500 HVAHDEEIE
-509 KYESDLREVERLQK
+509 KYENDLREVERLRK

-531 ESQNA
+531 ESHHS
-536 GRNLALEEDQIKEY
+536 GRNLALEENQMKEY
-550 RHLKEE
+550 RRLKEE

-583 QEQRSQRDHMA
+583 QEQRSQKDHIA
-594 RIQQTELRI
+594 RIKQTELRI
-603 DELNGKIDKL
+603 EELNGKIDKL
-613 AGYIVDLEQELK
+613 GGYITDLEREFNE
-625 DKQSDAQLLEREV
+625 KQTNVQLLEKEV
-638 TDGRRRCTELEEE
+638 SEGRKRCAELEEE
-651 LNQVNNEIG
+651 LDQVNKEIG

-668 TTRAQRRAELIE
+668 TSRAQRRAELIE

-762 DPKNVKL
+762 EPKNVKL
-769 ILDVIKYDKQ
+769 VLDVIKYDKQ

-794 DNDDD
+794 DNDED

-806 SGHQKFKV
+806 SGHQKNKV
-814 VSLNGT
+814 VSLTGT

-825 GVISGGS
+825 GIISGGS

-838 SKRWDEKHLD
+838 AKRWDEKHLD
-848 GLRMLVSLNGTL
+848 T
-860 FSKSGV
+860 
-866 ISGGSSEL
+866 
-874 KARSK
+874 
-879 RWDEK
+879 
-884 HLDGLRMRKDKLFD
+884 LRMRKDKLFD

-923 ESRLRYSKT
+923 ESRLRYSRT
-932 DKDTAEKKQRILL
+932 DKETAEKRQRILI
-945 EKDLIDFQAK
+945 EKDLVDFNDK
-955 LKDFDPKINA
+955 LATYDPKIHA
-965 LQASI
+965 LQTSI
-970 DEREKRISKLRI
+970 DDREKRISKLRT
-982 QKNKIEDAV
+982 QKNKIEDPI
-991 FADFCKQIH
+991 FADFCKHIR

-1030 KIQTM
+1030 KIQTI
-1035 LEFERSRNTAGHVEQ
+1035 LEFERSRDTAGHVEQ
-1050 IQNEVAALEDALQK
+1050 IKKEVLNLEEALQK
-1064 CQKNEKKYRKII
+1064 CQKNEKKYRKVI
-1076 EELQHEI
+1076 EDLQHEI
-1083 SEIKDRLLD
+1083 AEIKERLLD
-1092 HKKKIEF
+1092 QKKKIEF
-1099 QEREISDCTKRAAQL
+1099 QERDISECTKRAAQL

-1130 DIDKLRMDRHNYYR
+1130 DIEKLRMDRHNYFR

-1164 ISLAETSSSDDTS
+1164 ISLAETSSSDDANIQTQG
-1177 VVNSQSNSTQTLLMT
+1177 NSLTTT
-1192 QSTVTTDSSTMS
+1192 TTDSSTFS
-1204 NGDGTLTS
+1204 NGDGNYSS
-1212 QHETKQ
+1212 QYETKQ
-1218 IYDIEDRFDLNFK
+1218 IYDMEDKFELNYK

-1240 NYEQIDKEEK
+1240 NYEQVDKEEK

-1270 SAIDARTREVKSTF
+1270 SAIDARSREVKTTF
-1284 ELTNAEFERARNT
+1284 ELTNAEFERARNA
-1297 AKHAR
+1297 AKRAR
-1302 QNFEKVKKERYD
+1302 QAFEKIKKERYD
-1314 RFNSLYEHVSTCI
+1314 RFNALYEHVSTCI
-1327 DDIYKKLTNSQAAVA
+1327 DDIYKSLTNSQAAVA

-1381 AAICLLFALRTY
+1381 AAICLLFALRSF

-1471 R
+1471 RENIANTRG